1 MGCGSYRSSLQ
12 RLDPDQMTFVI
23 KKLLENERVFFF
35 SLGLS
40 QKNYGNT
47 YEIVLRFLCKIKI
60 KIPKLEKIKIYIPI
74 LDSGACAT
82 LLSHLSLVIF

>member
-1 MGCGSYRSSLQ
+1 MRGY
-12 RLDPDQMTFVI
+12 
-23 KKLLENERVFFF
+23 FF

-74 LDSGACAT
+74 LDSGA
-82 LLSHLSLVIF
+82 

>member
-1 MGCGSYRSSLQ
+1 
-12 RLDPDQMTFVI
+12 MTFVI
-23 KKLLENERVFFF
+23 KKLLENERVFF

-60 KIPKLEKIKIYIPI
+60 KIPKLEKIKIFVPI
-74 LDSGACAT
+74 LDSGACET

>member
-1 MGCGSYRSSLQ
+1 MQ

-23 KKLLENERVFFF
+23 KKLLENQRVFFF

-47 YEIVLRFLCKIKI
+47 SYEIVLRFLCKIKI
-60 KIPKLEKIKIYIPI
+60 KIPKLEKIKIHIPI
-74 LDSGACAT
+74 LDSGACET

>member
-1 MGCGSYRSSLQ
+1 MRGY
-12 RLDPDQMTFVI
+12 
-23 KKLLENERVFFF
+23 FF

-47 YEIVLRFLCKIKI
+47 YEIVLRFLCKIEI

>member
-1 MGCGSYRSSLQ
+1 MRGY
-12 RLDPDQMTFVI
+12 
-23 KKLLENERVFFF
+23 FF

-47 YEIVLRFLCKIKI
+47 YQIVLRFLCKI

>member
-1 MGCGSYRSSLQ
+1 MRGY
-12 RLDPDQMTFVI
+12 
-23 KKLLENERVFFF
+23 FF

-47 YEIVLRFLCKIKI
+47 SYEIVLRFLCKIKI

>member
-1 MGCGSYRSSLQ
+1 MRGY
-12 RLDPDQMTFVI
+12 
-23 KKLLENERVFFF
+23 FF

-74 LDSGACAT
+74 LDSGASASAT

>member
-1 MGCGSYRSSLQ
+1 MWFLQKFFATPRSRSN
-12 RLDPDQMTFVI
+12 DI
-23 KKLLENERVFFF
+23 CNKKALRKSEGIFF